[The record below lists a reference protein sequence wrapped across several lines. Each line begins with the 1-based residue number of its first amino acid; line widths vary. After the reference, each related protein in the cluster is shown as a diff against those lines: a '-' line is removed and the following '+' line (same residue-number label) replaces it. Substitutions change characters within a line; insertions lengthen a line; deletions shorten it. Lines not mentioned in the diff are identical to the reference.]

1 MWRLRKEGYRSYP
14 GRSVRYAPDKRDKEK
29 KVSHRSNPCRKAAV
43 ELTEVSFTH
52 STDEVANHHRG
63 KGWTVRDCVKS
74 KLIDCVWKQLLYGD
88 WMTDGRLE
96 VESKS
101 QECWVIIKR
110 EVTSN
115 NLPKRRVLSSTH
127 GVVGGRRLATASYPI
142 LLLNFSLFTKLA
154 FGALEV
160 IGNSE

>member
-14 GRSVRYAPDKRDKEK
+14 GRSVRYAPDKRK
-29 KVSHRSNPCRKAAV
+29 KGSHRSKPCRKAV
-43 ELTEVSFTH
+43 VGLTEFCFTH

-74 KLIDCVWKQLLYGD
+74 KLIDCDWKQLLYGD
-88 WMTDGRLE
+88 WITEGRLE

-101 QECWVIIKR
+101 QECLVIIKR

-115 NLPKRRVLSSTH
+115 DLLKRRVPSSTH

-142 LLLNFSLFTKLA
+142 YA
-154 FGALEV
+154 FRYSIFI
-160 IGNSE
+160 IGKIFRK